1 MGKKFVVGVR
11 YCPAGARIPGLGVLG
26 IRRKIDLGPSVFL
39 DCGVDFLR
47 RMPAGT
53 PALLD

>member
-11 YCPAGARIPGLGVLG
+11 YCPAGARMPGLGVLG